1 MSQQDAKLHPGFRAN
16 VTVLSAEEGGRRL
29 PIRQGHYRPTLHF
42 PGDEMYIGLIET
54 RFLDPHGNPIP
65 DGEVVP
71 YSALADILVYDDEGL
86 RELLRKRV
94 FQGAE
99 FDLTEGLYVV
109 ARAVVVS
116 VGEV

>member
-1 MSQQDAKLHPGFRAN
+1 MSQQNAKLHPGFRAN
-16 VTVLSAEEGGRRL
+16 VTVLSAEEGGRPL
-29 PIRQGHYRPTLHF
+29 PLRQGHYRPTLHF

-54 RFLDPHGNPIP
+54 RFLDPHGSPIP

-71 YSALADILVYDDEGL
+71 CSTVADILVYDDEGL

-99 FDLTEGLYVV
+99 FELTEGLHVV
-109 ARAVVVS
+109 AHAVVVS
-116 VGEV
+116 IGEI

>member
-1 MSQQDAKLHPGFRAN
+1 MGQTTPRSSPFIRAR
-16 VTVLSAEEGGRRL
+16 TLRTSAL
-29 PIRQGHYRPTLHF
+29 PIDDTR
-42 PGDEMYIGLIET
+42 GLIET

-65 DGEVVP
+65 DGEAVP
-71 YSALADILVYDDEGL
+71 HSAFADILVYDDEGL

-99 FDLTEGLYVV
+99 FDLTEGLHVV

-116 VGEV
+116 VGEI